1 MTNMTR
7 SMAKAYNN
15 TSLKTIT
22 GVFLFFL
29 FLIGFSQFNVAY
41 IQLKHS
47 VIEEHIHAVLFYSL
61 ELVVLIFIAYGVCKV
76 IGNVNKQK
84 FFVRSNHKLFYY
96 MGISLLFLSILHEL
110 GDILDKKHDWE
121 AIPMDVPVW
130 CAIGMFLLIIA
141 EIFRYGTRMKE
152 EQDLT
157 V

>member
-1 MTNMTR
+1 
-7 SMAKAYNN
+7 MAKAYNN
-15 TSLKTIT
+15 TSLKAIT

-29 FLIGFSQFNVAY
+29 FLIGFSQFNEAY

-61 ELVVLIFIAYGVCKV
+61 ELAVLLFIAYGVCKV

-84 FFVRSNHKLFYY
+84 FFVKCNYILFYY
-96 MGISLLFLSILHEL
+96 MGVALIILPL
-110 GDILDKKHDWE
+110 IYGVGCIFDKVHDWKVISME
-121 AIPMDVPVW
+121 GAIW
-130 CAIGMFLLIIA
+130 NAIGIFLLIIA